1 MPVPLAPYPTPTV
14 PVTPPAANGKLLN
27 SVLVLVCKESRIL
40 FTATYKKKKKR
51 ILFTAEWQIGYR
63 DHTVNYSNLVNSPLL
78 GDHTGIRLKF
88 RFPFSFLLRNP
99 NRVYHST
106 TIMNRSNRRQKL

>member
-27 SVLVLVCKESRIL
+27 SVLVLVCKECRIL
-40 FTATYKKKKKR
+40 FTATCKKKEYFLLPNGK
-51 ILFTAEWQIGYR
+51 IGYR
-63 DHTVNYSNLVNSPLL
+63 DHTVNYSILVNSPLL

-88 RFPFSFLLRNP
+88 RFPFSFLFA
-99 NRVYHST
+99 T
-106 TIMNRSNRRQKL
+106 QIEFTIQLQL